1 MVCPCRLE
9 NRRYGAMLWCNA
21 DIPVGP
27 VRSASHF
34 HLPTVGGLLLSSPRM
49 HWNKVTLIG
58 VGLLGGSLGLALRQ
72 RRLADRVTGYVR
84 RAASVEECLAA
95 GVVDDATLDL
105 AEAVRGADL
114 LVFCTP
120 IAQMRSLA
128 EKLLPFARPGVIATD
143 VGSVKGPVVGDLEP
157 LFARV
162 GGAFVGSHPMAGSE
176 KTGPTAARVDLF
188 QNAVCVVTPTPATPP
203 AAAKSIEQLWTSV
216 GARLLRLSADM
227 HDELVARSSHLPHLL
242 AAQLAR
248 RVLDPTL
255 PREQSWL
262 CATGFRDTTR
272 IASGS
277 PEMWRDIVVANR
289 QHLSRSLDELIA
301 GLLSLRQLV
310 EQGDGQSLEAFLREA
325 RERREAWQA
334 KGTTGSLE

>member
-1 MVCPCRLE
+1 
-9 NRRYGAMLWCNA
+9 
-21 DIPVGP
+21 
-27 VRSASHF
+27 
-34 HLPTVGGLLLSSPRM
+34 M
-49 HWNKVTLIG
+49 HWNKVTLMG

-84 RAASVEECLAA
+84 RAASIEECRAA
-95 GVVDDATLDL
+95 GVVDDATMDL

-128 EKLLPFARPGVIATD
+128 EKSLPFTQSGVIATD
-143 VGSVKGPVVGDLEP
+143 VGSVKGPVVRDLEP
-157 LFARV
+157 LFAQV

-176 KTGPTAARVDLF
+176 KTGPAAARVDLF
-188 QNAVCVVTPTPATPP
+188 RNAVCVVTPTPATPE
-203 AAAKSIEQLWTSV
+203 ASAKAIEQMWASV
-216 GARLLRLSADM
+216 GARLLRLPADL

-248 RVLDPTL
+248 WVLDPAL

-289 QHLSRSLDELIA
+289 RHLRRSLDELIG
-301 GLLSLRQLV
+301 GLETLRQLV
-310 EQGDGQSLEAFLREA
+310 EQGDGQALEAVLREA
-325 RERREAWQA
+325 RDRREAWQA
-334 KGTTGSLE
+334 KGASSSLE